1 MIIDRHYGGFNKSMD
16 TDKYNPMK
24 KEYFN
29 DFSTSSTNS
38 EPAEVGAHN
47 QVEGGMLQPDDWPA
61 HAARSMPALDEVP
74 VHAARSTPAADDA
87 NNHAPV
93 SQHGFNHWQ
102 DSARVMRLSA
112 YLRAHYD
119 AHIRLCK
126 SDGHPSLVFDP
137 PLSLAD
143 MHTLLRLRNRWS
155 VALDAIDLA
164 HAAAH
169 DLKILMFNG
178 LIDLPEHTGPMK
190 EKAHAEQNVANQG
203 AQTTTPEPID

>member
-1 MIIDRHYGGFNKSMD
+1 MD

-38 EPAEVGAHN
+38 EPDESSAHN
-47 QVEGGMLQPDDWPA
+47 QVEGGMLKPDDWPA

-74 VHAARSTPAADDA
+74 VHAARSTPD
-87 NNHAPV
+87 NVKNPTPGTTR
-93 SQHGFNHWQ
+93 GFDHWQ
-102 DSARVMRLSA
+102 DSALVMRLSA
-112 YLRAHYD
+112 YLRANAE

-203 AQTTTPEPID
+203 AQTTTPEPIDYPGQVNEKLFS